1 LPRGIN
7 PGNDMTASLFPW
19 LRMLH
24 ILFAALW
31 LGSAAFLT
39 LYLLPALR
47 QLGPAGSA
55 TLRSLDRRGLHRF
68 MGAVGGVSVL
78 SGLWLYWTLTGGFN
92 AQAIGS
98 HTGMVYGLG
107 GLAGLLAAVI
117 GGGVI
122 GRSIKRLDALT
133 DAPGAGADEAIA
145 LQRRIAIAS
154 RCALALLFVA
164 LVAMTLGHAV

>member
-1 LPRGIN
+1 MPWGLSKGIH
-7 PGNDMTASLFPW
+7 MTASLFPW
-19 LRMLH
+19 VRMLH

-68 MGAVGGVSVL
+68 MGANGGVAVL
-78 SGLWLYWTLTGGFN
+78 SGLWLYWNLTAGFN
-92 AQAIGS
+92 ADAITAP
-98 HTGMVYGLG
+98 TGLVFGLG
-107 GLAGLLAAVI
+107 GLAGLVAAII

-122 GRSIKRLDALT
+122 GRSIKQLDALT
-133 DAPGAGADEAIA
+133 DAATAQDEVVA
-145 LQRRIAIAS
+145 LQRRIAVAS
-154 RCALALLFVA
+154 RLALLLLLVA
-164 LVAMTLGHAV
+164 LASMTLGHTV